1 MHHADDARS
10 GVPSHNDST
19 WRHPITRDE
28 LEEIRHRP
36 KHIDETLKGLIDADL
51 IVVRRKGDSNRRR
64 DVPVHDTAS
73 DMTLT
78 LRIDV
83 DVPDKVSFSLLMKEN
98 GDTRILS
105 RIDLFGPHMTSYEL
119 DGTRYVYTIRGAHM
133 HLINGFSRYSGQ
145 RDDWYAVPV
154 PAKNLE
160 QAVRLLINYFSIV
173 CDSDKKEVTE

>member
-1 MHHADDARS
+1 MR
-10 GVPSHNDST
+10 SHNDSEG
-19 WRHPITRDE
+19 RRPITRDE

-36 KHIDETLKGLIDADL
+36 KRIDETLESLIDENL

-64 DVPVHDTAS
+64 DVPVHDAAS
-73 DMTLT
+73 KMTLT
-78 LRIDV
+78 FRIDV
-83 DVPDKVSFSLLMKEN
+83 DVPGKVSVSLLMKEN
-98 GDTRILS
+98 GDVRILS

-119 DGTRYVYTIRGAHM
+119 DGNRYVYTIRGAHM

-173 CDSDKKEVTE
+173 CDSDKREVNE